1 MRYSIEETARRKV
14 RSLKR
19 LYRHMSV
26 YSIMGVF
33 FFLLN
38 VVTSPFEMWFFFP
51 LLPWGV
57 IVAIHYILV
66 IRRASRRKLSQISRA
81 KQGRDS
87 FIKRWLPRLISSK
100 LKRCIRHIKGV
111 SHSFIHDFSF
121 YYIKSFS

>member
-1 MRYSIEETARRKV
+1 MNYNLEEEARKKV

-38 VVTSPFEMWFFFP
+38 VVTSPFEMWWFFP

-57 IVAIHYILV
+57 IVAIHYVVVKGIPATGILTKEWEDQEYEHQLNLLKGDYN
-66 IRRASRRKLSQISRA
+66 RPFLDEPQEDNYLRYQELSQEEIA
-81 KQGRDS
+81 ILRDG
-87 FIKRWLPRLISSK
+87 FL
-100 LKRCIRHIKGV
+100 
-111 SHSFIHDFSF
+111 D
-121 YYIKSFS
+121 

>member
-66 IRRASRRKLSQISRA
+66 KGIPVTGVLTKEWEEEEYEHQLNMLKGNYTPPFLEEPQEENYLKYQELSKEEIALLRDGF
-81 KQGRDS
+81 QG
-87 FIKRWLPRLISSK
+87 
-100 LKRCIRHIKGV
+100 
-111 SHSFIHDFSF
+111 
-121 YYIKSFS
+121 